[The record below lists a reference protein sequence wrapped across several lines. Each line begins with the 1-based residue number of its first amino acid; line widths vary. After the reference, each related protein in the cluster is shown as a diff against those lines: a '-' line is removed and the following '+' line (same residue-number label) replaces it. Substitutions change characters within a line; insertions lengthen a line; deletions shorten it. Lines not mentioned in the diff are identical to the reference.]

1 MESTTNTEHEQS
13 EKTTNGGLQSQ
24 AEETEERKSKDGEQ
38 REDDEVEVVLSEWER
53 SSKFGIKRF
62 FKSLLPSALL
72 SVFSIVSDGYL
83 GKKFLETG
91 LILQSENFTNF
102 NESSSC
108 RKLTAENLTYSAD
121 GFTTIFYA
129 PHSYTCEKENV
140 VFGIAILATQFLP
153 GLQWYTT
160 LETEHHFG
168 RFLSSLLFPF
178 FSILFKVTSS
188 SIMFLRAR
196 SKLLIHSTKFH
207 ADVETA

>member
-1 MESTTNTEHEQS
+1 MESTIKTEHEPS

-24 AEETEERKSKDGEQ
+24 AEEAEERKSKAGEQ
-38 REDDEVEVVLSEWER
+38 RDEDEVKVVLSEWER

-91 LILQSENFTNF
+91 LILQSETFTNF

-108 RKLTAENLTYSAD
+108 RKLTAENLTFSAD

-188 SIMFLRAR
+188 SIMFLRVR
-196 SKLLIHSTKFH
+196 SKLLIH
-207 ADVETA
+207 

>member
-13 EKTTNGGLQSQ
+13 EKTTNGGLQPQ
-24 AEETEERKSKDGEQ
+24 AEETEERKSKAREQ
-38 REDDEVEVVLSEWER
+38 RDDDEVEVVLSEWER

-62 FKSLLPSALL
+62 FTSLLPSALL

-178 FSILFKVTSS
+178 FSILFKVTSL
-188 SIMFLRAR
+188 IMFLRVR

-207 ADVETA
+207 PYVETA

>member
-13 EKTTNGGLQSQ
+13 EKTTNGGLQPQ
-24 AEETEERKSKDGEQ
+24 AEEAEERKSKAREQ
-38 REDDEVEVVLSEWER
+38 RDDDEFEAVLSEWER

-108 RKLTAENLTYSAD
+108 RKLTAENLTHSAD

-129 PHSYTCEKENV
+129 SHSYTCEKENV

-178 FSILFKVTSS
+178 FSILFKVTPS
-188 SIMFLRAR
+188 SIMFLGVR
-196 SKLLIHSTKFH
+196 SKLLTHSTKFH
-207 ADVETA
+207 PDIETA

>member
-13 EKTTNGGLQSQ
+13 EKTTNGGLQPQ
-24 AEETEERKSKDGEQ
+24 AEETEERKSKAREQ
-38 REDDEVEVVLSEWER
+38 RDDDEVEVVLSEWER
-53 SSKFGIKRF
+53 SSKFDIKRF

-91 LILQSENFTNF
+91 LVLQSENFTNF

-129 PHSYTCEKENV
+129 SHSYTCEKENV

-188 SIMFLRAR
+188 SIMFLRVR
-196 SKLLIHSTKFH
+196 SKLLIH
-207 ADVETA
+207 

>member
-13 EKTTNGGLQSQ
+13 EKTTNGGLQPQ
-24 AEETEERKSKDGEQ
+24 AEETEERKSKAREQ
-38 REDDEVEVVLSEWER
+38 RDDDEVEVVLSEWER
-53 SSKFGIKRF
+53 SSKFCIKRF

-91 LILQSENFTNF
+91 LVLQSENFTNF

-129 PHSYTCEKENV
+129 SHSYTCEKENI

-188 SIMFLRAR
+188 SIMFLRVR
-196 SKLLIHSTKFH
+196 SKLLIH
-207 ADVETA
+207 

>member
-13 EKTTNGGLQSQ
+13 EKTTNGGLQPQ
-24 AEETEERKSKDGEQ
+24 TEEAEERKSKAREQ
-38 REDDEVEVVLSEWER
+38 RDDDEVEVVLSEWET

-108 RKLTAENLTYSAD
+108 RKLTAENLTFSAD

-129 PHSYTCEKENV
+129 SHSYTCEKENV

-188 SIMFLRAR
+188 SIMFLRVR

-207 ADVETA
+207 PDIENA